1 VSKKSILSLSAALS
15 MVLALLTPV
24 AANANPVVPEPCSVG
39 SLASGSG
46 IKSLHAQVLR
56 ADTGQVLFERRPQ
69 TPART
74 ASVMKVITSMVALDA
89 LGPDYRVTTRVFVD
103 PKDKGK
109 IYLVGAGDVT
119 LSRMPGN
126 ITSYYAGGPKLDT
139 LSRQI
144 RSWAK
149 STSATISSVVVD
161 SSLFGEKE
169 DWHPTWDKRGITQGY
184 QAPVSALQID
194 AGRLTSSRN
203 KNVFIGQRTATPVTQ
218 AGVLFLSSLRSAGL
232 AQNATTSRGKLP
244 AGAIEIASVQSQPIS
259 RWIEQTMRVSD
270 NALSEALARLSSIE
284 LGFDGSMESLTP
296 AYAKVL
302 EARGISTKGMRIVD
316 GSGLS
321 RLNAVAPAVVNQV
334 LVQAYREP
342 EKHASMLAG
351 MPVSGKSGSL
361 RYRFISGEQ
370 RPMLFNIEAKTG
382 WIRTGY
388 SLAGKIKAADGTD
401 LIFTTYNLWNT
412 VSFENRAAM
421 DRLVNG
427 FFKCG
432 SRLVNN

>member
-1 VSKKSILSLSAALS
+1 MPKKSLLALSAAMA
-15 MVLALLTPV
+15 MVFALLTP
-24 AANANPVVPEPCSVG
+24 AASYANPEVVAPCSVS
-39 SLASGSG
+39 SLATGSG
-46 IKSLHAQVLR
+46 IKSLHAQVIR
-56 ADTGQVLFERRPQ
+56 ADTGQVLFERRPL

-139 LSRQI
+139 LTRQI
-144 RSWAK
+144 RAWAK

-161 SSLFGEKE
+161 SSLYGEKE

-184 QAPVSALQID
+184 QGPVSALQID

-203 KNVFIGQRTATPVTQ
+203 KNVFIGQRTSTPVTQ
-218 AGVLFLSSLRSAGL
+218 AGVLFLSSLRAAGL
-232 AQNATTSRGKLP
+232 AQKATSSRGKLP

-259 RWIEQTMRVSD
+259 RWIENTLRVSD
-270 NALSEALARLSSIE
+270 NALSEALARLSSIA

-302 EARGISTKGMRIVD
+302 EARGISTKGMKIID

-321 RLNAVAPAVVNQV
+321 RLNLVAPAVVNQV
-334 LVQAYREP
+334 LAQAYKEP

-361 RYRFISGEQ
+361 RYRFVSGEQ
-370 RPMLFNIEAKTG
+370 RPALFNIEAKTG

-388 SLAGKIKAADGTD
+388 SLAGRIKAADGTD

-421 DRLVNG
+421 DRLVFG
-427 FFKCG
+427 FYKCG
-432 SRLVNN
+432 SRLSSN

>member
-1 VSKKSILSLSAALS
+1 MSKKSILSLSAALS

-24 AANANPVVPEPCSVG
+24 AANANPVVLEPCSVS

>member
-1 VSKKSILSLSAALS
+1 MPKKSFLALSASLAL
-15 MVLALLTPV
+15 VLSLLTP
-24 AANANPVVPEPCSVG
+24 AASFANPEVLAPCSVS

-46 IKSLHAQVLR
+46 IRSLHAQVIR
-56 ADTGQVLFERRPQ
+56 ADTGQVLFERRPT

-103 PKDKGK
+103 PQDSSK

-139 LSRQI
+139 LTKQI
-144 RSWAK
+144 KAWAK
-149 STSATISSVVVD
+149 SSSATISQVVVD
-161 SSLFGEKE
+161 SSLYGETG
-169 DWHPTWDKRGITQGY
+169 DWHPTWDKRGITDGY
-184 QAPVSALQID
+184 QGPVSALQID

-203 KNVFIGQRTATPVTQ
+203 NKVFIGQRTPTPVTQ
-218 AGVLFLSSLRSAGL
+218 AGVLFLSSLKAAGL
-232 AQNATTSRGKLP
+232 AQSAVSSRGELP

-259 RWIEQTMRVSD
+259 RWIENTLRVSD
-270 NALSEALARLSSIE
+270 NALSEALARLSSIA
-284 LGFDGSMESLTP
+284 LGFDGSMESLTA

-302 EARGISTKGMRIVD
+302 QARGISTKGMKIID

-321 RLNAVAPAVVNQV
+321 RLNLVSPAVVNQV
-334 LVQAYREP
+334 LAQAYKDP
-342 EKHASMLAG
+342 VKHASMLAG

-361 RYRFISGEQ
+361 RYRFVSGEQ
-370 RPMLFNIEAKTG
+370 RPALFNIEAKTG

-388 SLAGKIKAADGTD
+388 SLAGKIKAADGTE
-401 LIFTTYNLWNT
+401 LIFTSYNLWT
-412 VSFENRAAM
+412 SVGFENRAAL
-421 DRLVNG
+421 DRLVFG
-427 FFKCG
+427 FYKCG
-432 SRLVNN
+432 ARLTSN